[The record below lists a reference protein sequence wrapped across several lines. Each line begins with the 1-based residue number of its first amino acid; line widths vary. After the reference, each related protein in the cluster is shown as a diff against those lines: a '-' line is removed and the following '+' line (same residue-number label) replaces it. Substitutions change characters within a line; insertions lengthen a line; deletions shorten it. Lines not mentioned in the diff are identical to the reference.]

1 MKLYEFYIELLQDIK
16 SQQISEE
23 EGGTQE
29 QIFTNFAIDLLTD
42 SGETENARACFNRKE
57 DSLGRTIHKING
69 YSLSENYETL
79 DIFISNFKGLEEIR
93 TFTKH
98 EAESASKQAEK
109 FFKNAIFK
117 DYIYELEESS
127 EVFDLAHT
135 LAEVKEIKEFLTRVN
150 IFILTDGLFKSDIP
164 FSKSID
170 DYSIFTRVIDIEY
183 LYNLSDISRIPIE
196 IDFEQYGSSLPC
208 IKCPI
213 ENDEYESY
221 LVLLSG
227 KTLANIYEQYGARL
241 LEQNVRSFLQ
251 FTGKINKGI
260 RNTIREEPH
269 MFLAF
274 NNGIAVTAEEI
285 SFVDLPEGGKA
296 ISWAKDF
303 QIVNGGQTTASIY
316 HTWKKDKA
324 NIDNIFV
331 QTKLTLI
338 KDRENL
344 NEIVNRIAEYS
355 NTQNKVS
362 TSDLSSNNPFHIE
375 MEKLSRSIWALP
387 VESNNIQT
395 RWFYERARGQYRNT
409 RNKEGFTKA
418 KKKAFDLRNP
428 RKQLITKVN
437 LAKYLNSCVQ
447 IYKGKKLVIAPH
459 IVVRGSQKNYVQFLS
474 YNMPK
479 KPDKSFFEHFV
490 AKAILFKT
498 SEKIYGVK
506 PNSIGDMRYVTVPY
520 SIGWLNFKTEYK
532 IDFNSIWKQQNLTD
546 KMQSL
551 LYDIMIEVESFIKDN
566 APGSLY
572 GEWAKKEECWL
583 QIREQNF
590 LSVDSIL
597 DELSDKDQTIETDD
611 TLDDLVKQ
619 EELRQ
624 IKNIG
629 HAIWSDFHNFFEVNK
644 DEFKARIS
652 FNIARKLKNDIT
664 ISDSERH
671 NGVVIINYLYNDN
684 PELFS
689 DKKETEKSSTKEI
702 QVNISAFNVSLIKK
716 MSVWENKAR
725 VLSDSQR
732 SKLYYLANGFE
743 KVNDYNRLFTINCLN
758 KMLKQ
763 GFSVNEI

>member
-1 MKLYEFYIELLQDIK
+1 MYERRTK
-16 SQQISEE
+16 
-23 EGGTQE
+23 GG
-29 QIFTNFAIDLLTD
+29 
-42 SGETENARACFNRKE
+42 TENARACFNRKE

-79 DIFISNFKGLEEIR
+79 DLFITNFKGLEEIR
-93 TFTKH
+93 TFTKQ

-109 FFKNAIFK
+109 FFRNAIFK

-127 EVFDLAHT
+127 EIFDLAHT
-135 LAEVKEIKEFLTRVN
+135 LAEVEEIKEFLTRVN
-150 IFILTDGLFKSDIP
+150 IFILTDGIFKSDIP

-170 DYSIFTRVIDIEY
+170 DYSVFIRVIDIEY

-208 IKCPI
+208 IKCPA
-213 ENDEYESY
+213 ENEEYESY

-227 KTLANIYEQYGARL
+227 KTLAKIYEQYGARL

-274 NNGIAVTAEEI
+274 NNGIAVTADKI

-324 NIDNIFV
+324 DIDNIFV

-362 TSDLSSNNPFHIE
+362 TSDLSSNNPFHVD
-375 MEKLSRSIWALP
+375 MEKLSRSIWVQPLK
-387 VESNNIQT
+387 SNNIQT

-428 RKQLITKVN
+428 RRQLITKVN
-437 LAKYLNSCVQ
+437 LAKYINSCVQ
-447 IYKGKKLVIAPH
+447 VYKGKKLVIAPH

-474 YNMPK
+474 YNMPQ
-479 KPDKSFFEHFV
+479 KPSKRFFEQFV
-490 AKAILFKT
+490 AKAVLFKT

-506 PNSIGDMRYVTVPY
+506 PNSICDMRYITVPY
-520 SIGWLNFKTEYK
+520 SIGWLNLKTEYK
-532 IDFNSIWKQQNLTD
+532 IDFDKIWKQQSLSDN
-546 KMQSL
+546 MQRL
-551 LYDIMIEVESFIKDN
+551 LYDLMVKVESFIKDN

-583 QIREQNF
+583 QIREQDFFNF
-590 LSVDSIL
+590 EVISDDLSYKVQS
-597 DELSDKDQTIETDD
+597 IETDN
-611 TLDDLVKQ
+611 TLEDLVKQ
-619 EELRQ
+619 EQLRQ

-629 HAIWSDFHNFFEVNK
+629 HSIWSDFYNFFEVNK

-652 FNIARKLKNDIT
+652 FNIARKLKHNLSL
-664 ISDSERH
+664 SDSERH
-671 NGVVIINYLYNDN
+671 NGIILINYLYDN
-684 PELFS
+684 NRDLFS
-689 DKKETEKSSTKEI
+689 EKKETENTTSKEI
-702 QVNISAFNVSLIKK
+702 RVDVSSINVTFIKK
-716 MSVWENKAR
+716 MSDWENKAR
-725 VLSDSQR
+725 VLSVAQR
-732 SKLYYLANGFE
+732 NKLYYLAIGIE
-743 KVNDYNRLFTINCLN
+743 KVNDYNRIFVINCLN
-758 KMLKQ
+758 KMIKQ
-763 GFSVNEI
+763 GFSIDEI